1 MAKFHILWENDMTK
15 MPTDLK
21 ELVTLR
27 GKMMNMVKEDFK
39 SGRMKDWGKFAGENS
54 GYVIA
59 EGTDEEIEIATARY
73 VPYVK
78 FKVQAILSASQI
90 EEVFKALLQS

>member
-1 MAKFHILWENDMTK
+1 MTKFLLLWKNDMTK

-27 GKMMNMVKEDFK
+27 SKMMNMVKEDMK
-39 SGRMKDWGKFAGENS
+39 SGLIKDWGKFAGENS
-54 GYVIA
+54 GYAIS
-59 EGTDEEIEIATARY
+59 EGSEEEVEKGTARY

-78 FKVQAILSASQI
+78 FKVQAILSATQV
-90 EEVFKALLQS
+90 EDVFKALLKA

>member
-1 MAKFHILWENDMTK
+1 MGKFLILWENDMTK

-27 GKMMNMVKEDFK
+27 SKMMNMVKEDLK
-39 SGRMKDWGKFAGENS
+39 SGGMKDWGKFAGENC
-54 GYVIA
+54 GYAVA
-59 EGTDEEIEIATARY
+59 EGTEEEIERWTARY
-73 VPYVK
+73 VPYIK

-90 EEVFKALLQS
+90 EEVFKTLLQG

>member
-1 MAKFHILWENDMTK
+1 MAKFLILWENDMTK

-27 GKMMNMVKEDFK
+27 SKMLSMIKDDLK
-39 SGRMKDWGKFAGENS
+39 SGRMKDWGKFAGENT
-54 GYVIA
+54 GYAIA
-59 EGTDEEIEIATARY
+59 EGTEEEIEKATARY

-90 EEVFKALLQS
+90 EEVFKALLQG

>member
-1 MAKFHILWENDMTK
+1 MAKFLILWENDMTK

-27 GKMMNMVKEDFK
+27 SKMMSMVKEELK
-39 SGRMKDWGKFAGENS
+39 SGGMKDWGKFAGEHS
-54 GYVIA
+54 GYAIA
-59 EGTDEEIEIATARY
+59 EGSEEEIEKALARY

-78 FKVQAILSASQI
+78 FKVQTIVSASQV
-90 EEVFKALLQS
+90 EEVFKALLQG